1 MNTQEQIEAFNQ
13 ANPPFY
19 IVDHEDGSFSLC
31 LPLDFLTNEYRDY
44 CQEAFDAY
52 AVEIGEPPVDQH
64 GSIAYG
70 NGYDWEAAFQEAFK
84 DDPNIGKIVFDCELG
99 GFVCYADDLSLI
111 EDFGKRFKEICE
123 DTGRFV
129 PIIAEGIRRKEERQ
143 AEKEKLEGTVR
154 GRLLQRPGCTFE
166 ILTPDGGIRL
176 TPEDTKKLLG
186 GEMQFVEIEGTT
198 YSAEELLGQCVE
210 STQTDLFNPSLVRLK
225 TEEPGQDFLA
235 SFFR

>member
-99 GFVCYADDLSLI
+99 GFFCYADDLSLI
-111 EDFGKRFKEICE
+111 EDFGKRFKEIC
-123 DTGRFV
+123 
-129 PIIAEGIRRKEERQ
+129 
-143 AEKEKLEGTVR
+143 
-154 GRLLQRPGCTFE
+154 
-166 ILTPDGGIRL
+166 
-176 TPEDTKKLLG
+176 
-186 GEMQFVEIEGTT
+186 
-198 YSAEELLGQCVE
+198 
-210 STQTDLFNPSLVRLK
+210 
-225 TEEPGQDFLA
+225 
-235 SFFR
+235 